1 MPIRSQRGRMT
12 RLVARWRG
20 SGESQA
26 GFARRHG
33 VAPWTF
39 WYWCRKVSRE
49 DRQPSDAS
57 PPPFVPVRLT
67 PEAEAGVVEVLLPA
81 GERVRVGAGASAEV
95 VRAVVTA
102 LRSAC

>member
-49 DRQPSDAS
+49 DRRQSDDAS
-57 PPPFVPVRLT
+57 APPFVPVRLA

-81 GERVRVGAGASAEV
+81 GERLRIGAGASTEM
-95 VRAVVTA
+95 VRAVVAA
-102 LRSAC
+102 LR